1 MSETN
6 LLLYLIIGILSIF
19 MITTLIFRVV
29 VTVRMRRIKNQLDEV
44 SRILYLSL
52 KKERQSETRMTDIET
67 QLSEVLSGIGS
78 LSSSTAGLIKEVN
91 KNNTM
96 KIWPTPQIAE
106 LVVSTIREQISTEIT
121 LSNNMK
127 IPSNNSVR
135 KIIDITVAT
144 FPHVEE
150 EYITRRVFAEIE
162 NLGRQQNSG

>member
-19 MITTLIFRVV
+19 LITTLIFRVV

-91 KNNTM
+91 RNNTM

-127 IPSNNSVR
+127 IPNNNSVR

-144 FPHVEE
+144 FPNVEE

>member
-106 LVVSTIREQISTEIT
+106 LVVSTIRDQISTEIT

-127 IPSNNSVR
+127 IPNNNSVR

-144 FPHVEE
+144 FPNVEE